1 MTRPA
6 TRRRPLAVAAL
17 ALFLGLV
24 VAACGLPSDDTA
36 HDIDPDDVPFD
47 LLAPASTTVP
57 ETPQPGVT
65 HIVNL
70 FFQNDERLIA
80 VPAEVPVGRD
90 GAVFDP
96 EAAVTQ
102 LLEGT
107 GGLGVPAG
115 VRSAIPSGT
124 RLRSAEIS
132 GDTVTLDFSDELGGV
147 ESNGLVFAI
156 AQIVYTAAGITP
168 DRPDGTYEVVIQID
182 GDTITVPNDE
192 GVELDRPVSPSDY
205 ATLRPVTTRVAG

>member
-1 MTRPA
+1 M
-6 TRRRPLAVAAL
+6 RRRFAIVALLTGLGAL
-17 ALFLGLV
+17 
-24 VAACGLPSDDTA
+24 VAGCGLPSDDTA
-36 HDIDPDDVPFD
+36 HDIDPDAVPFD

-57 ETPQPGVT
+57 DAPQSGNT
-65 HIVNL
+65 QIVNL

-80 VPAEVPVGRD
+80 VPAEVPEGSSGD
-90 GAVFDP
+90 VFDP
-96 EAAVTQ
+96 SAAVTQ

-115 VRSAIPSGT
+115 VRSAIPGGT

-132 GDTVTLDFSDELGGV
+132 GDIVTLDFSEELGGV

-205 ATLRPVTTRVAG
+205 ATLRPVTTRVEG